1 MNIMLDVIANIN
13 HKRILSKVRDNDPFW
28 YFAATEW
35 HRLYKKYVPFKTGVL
50 RDTVVIE
57 PKQITHTQP
66 YAHYQYTGEVYG
78 PNYPIVQ
85 NGVHV
90 GYFSTPNRKKHPTGK
105 TLKYKN
111 PLASKEWDKRAEATQ
126 KRKLISSM
134 QGYINS
140 GRLKF

>member
-1 MNIMLDVIANIN
+1 MRIEIDVIANVDTEKIV
-13 HKRILSKVRDNDPFW
+13 SKVRDNDPFW

-35 HRLYKKYVPFKTGVL
+35 HRMYKKYVPFKTGDL

-78 PNYPIVQ
+78 PNYPITQ
-85 NGVHV
+85 NGIHV
-90 GYFSTPNRKKHPTGK
+90 GYYSTPNRKKKPTGK
-105 TLKYKN
+105 MLKYRN

-126 KRKLISSM
+126 KPKLVSSL
-134 QGYINS
+134 QKYIND
-140 GRLKF
+140 GRLGP